1 MTDAW
6 IQHFNES
13 QAGESPV
20 LRALLP
26 DDPVVYVDV
35 GTGDYLDWN
44 VTWPFYEAGG
54 HGLLVE
60 PRTEMVAEYLAHRP
74 RDMVCCAGVSDKRGW
89 RSFRLAGS
97 ASSLREDWQISHI
110 ETGSQLIHCEPLRDI
125 LARYPDIRDGCQLCS
140 IDVEGWERHA
150 LLGIDWDRFRP
161 DVMIIEYI
169 FYDPHAVGP
178 DISGDWASIVTARDR
193 YRECCRS
200 HLNIIYLRSD
210 LWGRWEAV
218 RDNVPM
224 PHQTLEETR
233 KHIQERYC
241 T

>member
-60 PRTEMVAEYLAHRP
+60 PRDDTWADYIAHRSRDVVCGRLAHDRH
-74 RDMVCCAGVSDKRGW
+74 DCLDL
-89 RSFRLAGS
+89 RLAGGG
-97 ASSLREDWQISHI
+97 SSTRMDWNIGHI
-110 ETGSQLIHCEPLRDI
+110 ETGVQRVLTEPLSSI
-125 LARYPDIRDGCQLCS
+125 LARHARIRDACQLCS
-140 IDVEGWERHA
+140 IDVEGCEREV
-150 LLGIDWDRFRP
+150 LLGTDWRTFRP
-161 DVMIIEYI
+161 EVLIIEYRD
-169 FYDPHAVGP
+169 YDPDKVGA
-178 DISGDWASIVTARDR
+178 DISGRWAGLLTDNGL

-200 HLNIIYLRSD
+200 WLNIIYVRTDS
-210 LWGRWEAV
+210 WERWEAV

-224 PHQTLEETR
+224 PHQTLEELSLI
-233 KHIQERYC
+233 HI
-241 T
+241 